1 MFAWTSKPLTNDL
14 ILVPDISCDWPN
26 TANSLLVFNLFD
38 LPIIR
43 LFVLAVEL
51 FNSPYIKDAS
61 SFADWLPTPP
71 IKLLSPL
78 ETEFRL
84 PKIRFPSPP
93 SSVFWKPNTTLLF
106 VVPDTLFFVPEIK
119 TPEESVVWFK
129 APFTN
134 VFNEFEDVLF
144 WPVTNTWF
152 EFNVIFVF
160 PITTVLVEL
169 VSLWPKPVI
178 KLFVLVFITLALPV
192 ATVLCDVLFIVNSWP
207 NEADFSDDVIVLLL
221 PTVKD
226 LIAPVML
233 CVSPII
239 ALYFVVPEISLS
251 LPVIKV
257 PSEET
262 DTWPSPNKAFCF
274 PFCSVILSPTTIV
287 SVDDETPLDL
297 PNTAEF
303 VFVFDTFDV
312 PTTIDCFVVWIVLF
326 LPP

>member
-1 MFAWTSKPLTNDL
+1 M
-14 ILVPDISCDWPN
+14 
-26 TANSLLVFNLFD
+26 
-38 LPIIR
+38 
-43 LFVLAVEL
+43 LAVEL
-51 FNSPYIKDAS
+51 FNWPYINDDI
-61 SFADWLPTPP
+61 SFVDWLPTPP
-71 IKLLSPL
+71 IKVLSLLEP
-78 ETEFRL
+78 EFWL

-93 SSVFWKPNTTLLF
+93 NSLFWKPNITLLF
-106 VVPDTLFFVPEIK
+106 VVPDTIFFVPEIK

-144 WPVTNTWF
+144 WPVTNTWL

-160 PITTVLVEL
+160 PITTVLVEP

-178 KLFVLVFITLALPV
+178 KLFVLVFITLALPL
-192 ATVLCDVLFIVNSWP
+192 ANVLCDVLFIVNSWP
-207 NEADFSDDVIVLLL
+207 NDADFCDAVIVLLL

-226 LIAPVML
+226 LIAPVIL

-239 ALYFVVPEISLS
+239 ALYFVLPEIALS

-262 DTWPSPNKAFCF
+262 DTWPTPNKALYF
-274 PFCSVILSPTTIV
+274 PFCSVIVSPATMV
-287 SVDDETPLDL
+287 SVEDETPLDL

-303 VFVFDTFDV
+303 VLVFDTFCV
-312 PTTIDCFVVWIVLF
+312 PTTIDCFVTLLVLL